1 MLMYHPR
8 RFCCKKISSSADKVK
23 FDQMSPHCDPE
34 LEDSEPIFLHD
45 TLAHDDASP
54 YQVWLQRVQQLRIY
68 YPDEHLLEFW
78 TFPVTLTLTTTEQSN
93 LFTWQSSSWLGAIKP
108 NYLSRKND
116 QRFRWFIRKSSLVT
130 WTLTLTLTLNTA
142 NQILRKT
149 IWLMMMLRRT
159 KFGSIRFSISEDSIW
174 INVIDI
180 LNPWPWPLT

>member
-1 MLMYHPR
+1 
-8 RFCCKKISSSADKVK
+8 
-23 FDQMSPHCDPE
+23 MSPHCDLE
-34 LEDSEPIFLHD
+34 LEDSRSFSSFFVW
-45 TLAHDDASP
+45 TLQSMMMHQ
-54 YQVWLQRVQQLRIY
+54 YQVWLQKVQWLRY
-68 YPDEHLLEFW
+68 RWDEHSLEFW